1 MNVFICY
8 FNFTD
13 YKDSVII
20 TEKRGRGK
28 MKSEQISIEASA
40 LRKTFRVK
48 RNEGGFLT
56 GRNYAQI
63 EAVKDV
69 SFTIQKGDIAGFIGA
84 NGAGK
89 STTIKMLA
97 GILMPDGGSIR
108 IDGMDYRKRRREIM
122 KKIGVVFG
130 QRSVLCWDIPV
141 IESFRLFK
149 DMYGISKERYDRNME
164 LFTDI
169 LNLHEYLDRPPR
181 LLSLGQR
188 MKADLAAAL
197 LYDPDILF
205 LDEPTIGIDVLAK
218 DKIRDFIS
226 YINRERHTTVILTT
240 HDISDIEALC
250 HRILVIDRGSLLYDG
265 SLDAMKKS
273 YALQY
278 GGSERGEEI
287 NLEQIVK
294 HIYEGKF
301 L

>member
-1 MNVFICY
+1 
-8 FNFTD
+8 
-13 YKDSVII
+13 
-20 TEKRGRGK
+20 

-40 LRKTFRVK
+40 LSKTFLVK

-56 GRNYAQI
+56 GRKYAQI

-69 SFTIQKGDIAGFIGA
+69 SFTIQKGDSAGFIGA

-122 KKIGVVFG
+122 MKIGGVFG